1 MSLLGLLFCGLGLG
15 YAVHKDNQKFA
26 NMNREAT
33 RLYGREINESID
45 DMAIENKYFREI
57 KKYFDERYEHYI
69 NDKEYIM
76 NCTNIKDIHR
86 NDVTLEQ
93 LQQFWAGDLAY
104 DDMFRKYA
112 PDYAKFHDMVFGTSS
127 NAYSYM
133 AFAQIARAL
142 ARKELYRLGFCPS
155 HMANMN
161 CAIGGKNLYFYDGVG
176 TYGRLYPSA
185 WESTNWDINPFKYH
199 GYTPINCLGGLCE
212 RRGTKI

>member
-1 MSLLGLLFCGLGLG
+1 MSLLGLLLCGLGMG

-26 NMNREAT
+26 NMNKEAT
-33 RLYGREINESID
+33 RLYGRGINESID

-57 KKYFDERYEHYI
+57 KSYFDERYEHYI
-69 NDKEYIM
+69 NDKDYIM

-93 LQQFWAGDLAY
+93 LQQFYAGDLAY

-112 PDYAKFHDMVFGTSS
+112 PDYVELYGMNPGTPY
-127 NAYSYM
+127 NCV
-133 AFAQIARAL
+133 AFSDIARAL

-161 CAIGGKNLYFYDGVG
+161 CKLGGKALYFYNGVG
-176 TYGRLYPSA
+176 TYARLGPSA
-185 WESTNWDINPFKYH
+185 WDSVNWDANSFKYH
-199 GYTPINCLGGLCE
+199 HHTPIDGLGGCCK
-212 RRGTKI
+212 RMGIKTNN